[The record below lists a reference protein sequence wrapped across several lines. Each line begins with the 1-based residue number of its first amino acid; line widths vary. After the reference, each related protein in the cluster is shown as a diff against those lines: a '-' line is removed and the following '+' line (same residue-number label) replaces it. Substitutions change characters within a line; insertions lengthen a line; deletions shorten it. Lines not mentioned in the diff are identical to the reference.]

1 MRNDKKGFSD
11 LHRTSFGVRSE
22 QKAVRNSA
30 HKNFILGHTGVNQ
43 LGGVFVNGRPL
54 PDSTRQKIIE
64 LAHQGARPCDIS
76 RILQVSNGCVSKILC
91 RYYETGSIRPRA
103 IGGSKPRV
111 ATNKVVDK
119 IADYKRE
126 CPSIFAWEIRDRLL
140 QENVCNQDN
149 IPSVSSINRVLRN
162 LAAQKEQQAAQ
173 QEIYDKLRMS
183 WNGGHSWLYSPA
195 AAAAIPQPNAHVT
208 SMNPSAPNFFTNF
221 AVTPSVES
229 KKEEEAKQL
238 DSSGDDAASARL
250 RLKRKLQRNRTSFT
264 QEQIDSLEREFE
276 RTHYPDV
283 FARERLAGRINLP
296 EARIQ
301 VWFSN
306 RRAKWRRE
314 EKLRNQKRVFDC
326 GNTTTTNPS
335 HQNTGIS
342 SVSTAQASAAAAAA
356 AAAAAVTAPMSVP
369 RNFPSAFPQPTVS
382 MYPGLSQPTI
392 SDTYGLS
399 GVANFSMTPS
409 LAGNSADVSSY
420 SCMLPGAPPSRV
432 YDPLHAYRSFGAASQ
447 NTGHQ
452 MSSGPVNT
460 AGNVSAGLISAGVSV
475 PLQVPGQVLTD
486 MSGCTVTQ
494 YWPAR
499 LQ

>member
-1 MRNDKKGFSD
+1 MKNDKKGFSD

-22 QKAVRNSA
+22 QKAVRTITDSFYEDIM
-30 HKNFILGHTGVNQ
+30 KLKFFISGHTGVNQ

-229 KKEEEAKQL
+229 KKE
-238 DSSGDDAASARL
+238 
-250 RLKRKLQRNRTSFT
+250 
-264 QEQIDSLEREFE
+264 FE

-342 SVSTAQASAAAAAA
+342 SVSTAQA
-356 AAAAAVTAPMSVP
+356 
-369 RNFPSAFPQPTVS
+369 
-382 MYPGLSQPTI
+382 
-392 SDTYGLS
+392 LS